1 MYQRRDRS
9 VKRGVYSKRRRASSQ
24 TSRKGSV
31 VGKSEEVREGILYKF
46 KYNVSVSAT
55 DGEKV
60 ICLCTYI
67 YKGRMY
73 KGGREGRREVLQRR
87 KRRGKK

>member
-1 MYQRRDRS
+1 M
-9 VKRGVYSKRRRASSQ
+9 VKGAEPLVKQ
-24 TSRKGSV
+24 EGKGSV
-31 VGKSEEVREGILYKF
+31 VGKREGVREGILYKF
-46 KYNVSVSAT
+46 KYNVSVSAA

-73 KGGREGRREVLQRR
+73 KGGGKEEEKFYKGEREEA
-87 KRRGKK
+87 KSK